1 MILSQIG
8 LISWV
13 CRDTLKNLNLRGCEK
28 VHLPKLLAATAF
40 EIMTLI
46 SENIHANHRAILPSN
61 YVREGYETLSTTL
74 YFSSLGN
81 SVSKMMS
88 VDNQRQDLVGIS
100 QRYHQRWEQTYL
112 RERSQRSSREPR
124 IFGKLE
130 QLDLS
135 LIGNRGIRLD
145 GCIAI
150 IAWLNGG
157 RLRHVN
163 LAGLESVLQTDLAV
177 LAITSRDNL
186 QSLTTSLS
194 YVVEPATDN
203 ALSAF
208 FFAMKNISDL
218 DLSHCNFWGD
228 DYDSNFAGGDVA
240 VFLATLTNLRSLR
253 LDYSNISGPTLRGVI
268 AKSRK
273 LLKLSVRGCSNITSN
288 SLTLRNQQLGFL
300 ELDCRDVEMDLSLS
314 TLRGICPHM
323 LRLNN
328 RCTSLGSKML
338 KLHRTSFLWRVGSMQ
353 RVGKK
358 SKTKKRKRSGD
369 GGVAL
374 SATNENTSADNNES
388 YTHGANCCTIL
399 KTGFSSTNDTEQE
412 MYCCTTCKIENGHF
426 VCFNCV
432 KQCHQG
438 HDVFSVGTGFGYCD
452 CCIFSTCQCLDR
464 DFDETT
470 EYDDNVSI
478 VNAVS
483 GLAEVFERQ
492 FDPSDMR
499 REG

>member
-218 DLSHCNFWGD
+218 DLSHCNFWAMIMTVTLLVVTLL
-228 DYDSNFAGGDVA
+228 F
-240 VFLATLTNLRSLR
+240 FL
-253 LDYSNISGPTLRGVI
+253 
-268 AKSRK
+268 
-273 LLKLSVRGCSNITSN
+273 
-288 SLTLRNQQLGFL
+288 Q
-300 ELDCRDVEMDLSLS
+300 
-314 TLRGICPHM
+314 H
-323 LRLNN
+323 
-328 RCTSLGSKML
+328 
-338 KLHRTSFLWRVGSMQ
+338 
-353 RVGKK
+353 
-358 SKTKKRKRSGD
+358 
-369 GGVAL
+369 
-374 SATNENTSADNNES
+374 
-388 YTHGANCCTIL
+388 
-399 KTGFSSTNDTEQE
+399 
-412 MYCCTTCKIENGHF
+412 
-426 VCFNCV
+426 
-432 KQCHQG
+432 
-438 HDVFSVGTGFGYCD
+438 
-452 CCIFSTCQCLDR
+452 
-464 DFDETT
+464 
-470 EYDDNVSI
+470 
-478 VNAVS
+478 
-483 GLAEVFERQ
+483 
-492 FDPSDMR
+492 
-499 REG
+499 